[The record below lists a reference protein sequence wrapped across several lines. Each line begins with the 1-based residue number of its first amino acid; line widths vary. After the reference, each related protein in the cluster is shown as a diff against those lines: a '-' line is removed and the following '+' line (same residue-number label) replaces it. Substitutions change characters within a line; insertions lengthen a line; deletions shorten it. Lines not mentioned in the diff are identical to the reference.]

1 MDALD
6 AGAVQEHIDAVAET
20 AGKIDVS
27 FDAIG
32 IDHVQGVPLTEISPG
47 QFSLPVA
54 TYTRTQFLTATA
66 VARHMVRQGSG
77 VRIGPAA

>member
-6 AGAVQEHIDAVAET
+6 AGAVQEHIDAVAGP

-32 IDHVQGVPLTEISPG
+32 ID
-47 QFSLPVA
+47 
-54 TYTRTQFLTATA
+54 
-66 VARHMVRQGSG
+66 
-77 VRIGPAA
+77 PAAEITFVASPMATFGNRLKLNVTLVN